1 MNPITKK
8 QVIMKC
14 LADGDTANL
23 PEPSSKIETY
33 LYIWCKGSGDIPT
46 PANKEEMYF
55 AYLASQAGGT
65 GFNGALPKPE
75 SRKEIFLHAVAE
87 GTTPT
92 LKPNNRYE
100 LFLKGIA
107 TGGSSV
113 MPIPQTVEEYYLKYL
128 AENMQDDN
136 TYGEIVLDKSALT
149 IDENATGTIQVKLST
164 APSVNQNISIILSNG
179 NASIDKATLTFTP
192 SNYNTYQTITVTGTH
207 LAGNFNNN
215 QCVLTFKSKKTVA
228 TKTCTVTVNN
238 IDVDTTHYMYYGRLS
253 FQDVGSK
260 VIQFNEITEA
270 MVLKGVA
277 DGKLTKSTP
286 HTLGKTSLG
295 LASTTAESDYQIVI
309 VPAANKYTVT
319 KDNGLGGKT
328 VFDEETAGANGID
341 ITINTVPCKL
351 YGEILIA
358 QGETFIY
365 VD

>member
-23 PEPSSKIETY
+23 PKPSSKIETY

-46 PANKEEMYF
+46 PANNEEIYF

-65 GFNGALPKPE
+65 GFNAALPKPE
-75 SRKEIFLHAVAE
+75 SRTETFLHALAL
-87 GTTPT
+87 GNTPT
-92 LKPNNRYE
+92 LKPNSRYE

-136 TYGEIVLDKSALT
+136 TYGEIVLDKTSLT
-149 IDENATGTIQVKLST
+149 INENATGTIQVKLSK
-164 APSVNQNISIILSNG
+164 APSVNQNVAITLNNG
-179 NASIDKATLTFTP
+179 NASVDKTTLTFTP
-192 SNYNTYQTITVTGTH
+192 QNYNAYQEIKVTGTH

-238 IDVDTTHYMYYGRLS
+238 IDVDTTPYMYYGRLS
-253 FQDVGSK
+253 FQDVGGR
-260 VIQFNEITEA
+260 VISYNQITEA
-270 MVLKGVA
+270 MIKKGVA
-277 DGKLTKSTP
+277 DGKLTKETP
-286 HTLGKTSLG
+286 KTKGKTSMG
-295 LASTTAESDYQIVI
+295 EAADTAEMDYIIVA
-309 VPAANKYTVT
+309 VPTSKNYTVT
-319 KDNGLGGKT
+319 KDNGFGGKMA
-328 VFDEETAGANGID
+328 FDEETAGANGVD
-341 ITINTVPCKL
+341 ITINNVPCKL
-351 YGEILIA
+351 YGEILLS
-358 QGETFIY
+358 QGQYFIY
-365 VD
+365 ID

>member
-8 QVIMKC
+8 QIIMKC
-14 LADGDTANL
+14 LADGDTAKL
-23 PEPSSKIETY
+23 PKPSSKIETY
-33 LYIWCKGSGDIPT
+33 LYIWCKGSGNIPT
-46 PANKEEMYF
+46 PTNKEEMYF

-65 GFNGALPKPE
+65 GFNGTLPKPT
-75 SRKEIFLHAVAE
+75 SRIEIFLRAIAE

-92 LKPNNRYE
+92 LKAHSRYE

-113 MPIPQTVEEYYLKYL
+113 MPNPQTVEEYYLKYL

-136 TYGEIVLDKSALT
+136 TYGEIVLDKTTLT
-149 IDENATGTIQVKLST
+149 INENATGTIQIKLAS
-164 APSVNQNISIILSNG
+164 APTTNQNISIILSNR
-179 NASIDKATLTFTP
+179 NASVDRTTLTFTP

-207 LAGNFNNN
+207 LAGNFDNN

-238 IDVDTTHYMYYGRLS
+238 IDADTTPYMYYGRLS
-253 FQDVGSK
+253 FQDVGSRI
-260 VIQFNEITEA
+260 IQFNEITEA
-270 MVLKGVA
+270 MILKGAA

-295 LASTTAESDYQIVI
+295 SYNDTAESDYQIVV
-309 VPAANKYTVT
+309 VPAANNYTVT
-319 KDNGLGGKT
+319 KDNGLGGKME
-328 VFDEETAGANGID
+328 FDEESAGANGID

-365 VD
+365 ID

>member
-8 QVIMKC
+8 QIIMKC

-23 PEPSSKIETY
+23 PKPSSKLETY
-33 LYIWCKGSGDIPT
+33 LYIWCKGSGVIPI

-55 AYLASQAGGT
+55 AYLANQAGGT
-65 GFNGALPKPE
+65 GFNGHLPKPI
-75 SRKEIFLHAVAE
+75 SRTEIFLHAIAE
-87 GTTPT
+87 GTTPA

-113 MPIPQTVEEYYLKYL
+113 IPNPQTVEEYYLKYL

-136 TYGEIVLDKSALT
+136 TYGEIVLDKSSLNINEST
-149 IDENATGTIQVKLST
+149 SGTIQVKLSK
-164 APSVNQNISIILSNG
+164 APSVNQNVAITLNNG
-179 NASIDKATLTFTP
+179 NASVDKTTLIFTP
-192 SNYNTYQTITVTGTH
+192 ANYNTYQTITVTGTH

-215 QCVLTFKSKKTVA
+215 QCILTFKSKKAVT

-238 IDVDTTHYMYYGRLS
+238 IDADTTPYMYYGRLS

-270 MVLKGVA
+270 MILKGVS
-277 DGKLTKSTP
+277 DGKLTKSIP

-309 VPAANKYTVT
+309 VPAANKFTVT

-328 VFDEETAGANGID
+328 VFDEDTAGANGIA

>member
-8 QVIMKC
+8 QIIMKC

-33 LYIWCKGSGDIPT
+33 LYIWCKGSGSVPT

-65 GFNGALPKPE
+65 GFNGTLPKPT
-75 SRKEIFLHAVAE
+75 SRIEIFLHALAL
-87 GTTPT
+87 GNTPN
-92 LKPNNRYE
+92 LKAHSRYE

-107 TGGSSV
+107 TGGSSA
-113 MPIPQTVEEYYLKYL
+113 MPNPETVEEYYLKYL

-136 TYGEIVLDKSALT
+136 TYGEIVLDKTSLT
-149 IDENATGTIQVKLST
+149 INENATGTIQVKLSK
-164 APSVNQNISIILSNG
+164 APSVNQNVAITLNNG
-179 NASIDKATLTFTP
+179 NASINKTTLTFTP
-192 SNYNTYQTITVTGTH
+192 QNYNTYQAITVTGTH

-238 IDVDTTHYMYYGRLS
+238 IDADTTPYMYYGRLPIA
-253 FQDVGSK
+253 DVGGR
-260 VIQFNEITEA
+260 VIQYNAITEA
-270 MVLKGVA
+270 MILKGA
-277 DGKLTKSTP
+277 TDGKLTKSTP
-286 HTLGKTSLG
+286 STLEKTSLG
-295 LASTTAESDYQIVI
+295 LYNDTAMGDYQIVV
-309 VPAANKYTVT
+309 VPTAKNYTVT
-319 KDNGLGGKT
+319 KDNGIGGK
-328 VFDEETAGANGID
+328 VPFSEETAGANGID

-351 YGEILIA
+351 YGEMLIA

-365 VD
+365 ID

>member
-8 QVIMKC
+8 QIIMKC

-23 PEPSSKIETY
+23 PKPSSKIEIY
-33 LYIWCKGSGDIPT
+33 LYIWCKGSGNIPT
-46 PANKEEMYF
+46 PVNEEEMYF

-65 GFNGALPKPE
+65 GFNGTLPKPA
-75 SRKEIFLHAVAE
+75 SRKETFLHAIAE

-92 LKPNNRYE
+92 LKAHSRYE

-107 TGGSSV
+107 TGGSSA
-113 MPIPQTVEEYYLKYL
+113 MPKPETVEEYYLKYL

-136 TYGEIVLDKSALT
+136 TYGEIVLDKTTLT
-149 IDENATGTIQVKLST
+149 IDENATGTIQVKLASAPT
-164 APSVNQNISIILSNG
+164 ANQNISIVLSNG
-179 NASIDKATLTFTP
+179 NASVDKTTLTFTP
-192 SNYNTYQTITVTGTH
+192 SNYNTYQSITVTGTH

-238 IDVDTTHYMYYGRLS
+238 IDVDTTPYMYYGRLS

-260 VIQFNEITEA
+260 VIQYNQITEA
-270 MVLKGVA
+270 MIKKGVT
-277 DGKLTKSTP
+277 DGKLTKTTP
-286 HTLGKTSLG
+286 KTMGKTSMG
-295 LASTTAESDYQIVI
+295 EIDETAESDYIVVL
-309 VPAANKYTVT
+309 VPTAKNYTVT
-319 KDNGLGGKT
+319 KDNGIGGK
-328 VFDEETAGANGID
+328 VAFDEETAGANGVD

-351 YGEILIA
+351 YGEILIS
-358 QGETFIY
+358 QGEYFIY

>member
-23 PEPSSKIETY
+23 PKPSSKIETY

-65 GFNGALPKPE
+65 GFNGTLPKPQ
-75 SRKEIFLHAVAE
+75 SRTETFLHALAL
-87 GTTPT
+87 GNTPN
-92 LKPNNRYE
+92 LKAQSRYE
-100 LFLKGIA
+100 LFLKGLA

-136 TYGEIVLDKSALT
+136 TYGEIVLDKNTLT
-149 IDENATGTIQVKLST
+149 INENATGTIQVKLSA
-164 APSVNQNISIILSNG
+164 APSVNQNISITLNNG
-179 NASIDKATLTFTP
+179 NASVDKTTLTFTP
-192 SNYNTYQTITVTGTH
+192 QNYNAYQEIKVTGTH

-238 IDVDTTHYMYYGRLS
+238 IDVDTTPYMWYGRLS
-253 FQDVGSK
+253 IAEVGGRIIPYS
-260 VIQFNEITEA
+260 QITAA
-270 MVLKGVA
+270 MITGSSN
-277 DGKLTKSTP
+277 LTKTTP
-286 HTLGKTSLG
+286 KTLGKTHLG
-295 LASTTAESDYQIVI
+295 LASETATGDYQVI
-309 VPAANKYTVT
+309 VVPKAKNYTVT
-319 KDNGLGGKT
+319 KDDGFGGK
-328 VFDEETAGANGID
+328 VPFDEDTAGANGID
-341 ITINTVPCKL
+341 ITINTVAYKL
-351 YGEILIA
+351 YGEILNA
-358 QGETFIY
+358 QGTTYIY

>member
-1 MNPITKK
+1 MNPIAKK
-8 QVIMKC
+8 QIIIKC

-46 PANKEEMYF
+46 PANNEEIYF

-65 GFNGALPKPE
+65 GFNGDLPKPE
-75 SRKEIFLHAVAE
+75 SRKETFLHAIAE

-92 LKPNNRYE
+92 LKAHSRYE

-113 MPIPQTVEEYYLKYL
+113 MPTPQTVEEYYLKYL

-136 TYGEIVLDKSALT
+136 TYGEIVLNKTTLT
-149 IDENATGTIQVKLST
+149 IDENATDTIQVKLST
-164 APSVNQNISIILSNG
+164 PPSVNQNVSVILSNG
-179 NASIDKATLTFTP
+179 NASVDKTTLTFTP
-192 SNYNTYQTITVTGTH
+192 SNYNTYQTITVTGTY
-207 LAGNFNNN
+207 LAENFNNN

-238 IDVDTTHYMYYGRLS
+238 IDVDTTPYMWYGRLS
-253 FQDVGSK
+253 FAEVGSQ
-260 VIQFNEITEA
+260 VIQYNAITA
-270 MVLKGVA
+270 DMILKGTQ
-277 DGKLTKSTP
+277 LTKTTP
-286 HTLGKTSLG
+286 KTLGKTSVG
-295 LASTTAESDYQIVI
+295 DYDATADNDYVCVV
-309 VPAANKYTVT
+309 VPASKNYKVT
-319 KDNGLGGKT
+319 KDNGLGGK
-328 VFDEETAGANGID
+328 VPFDETISGANGID

-351 YGEILIA
+351 YGEMLSA

-365 VD
+365 ID

>member
-8 QVIMKC
+8 QIIMKC

-33 LYIWCKGSGDIPT
+33 LYIWCNGSGDIPT
-46 PANKEEMYF
+46 PANNEEIYF

-65 GFNGALPKPE
+65 GFNGILPKPT
-75 SRKEIFLHAVAE
+75 SRIETFLHALAL
-87 GTTPT
+87 GNTPS
-92 LKPNNRYE
+92 LKAHSRYE

-107 TGGSSV
+107 TGGSSA
-113 MPIPQTVEEYYLKYL
+113 MPSPQTVEEYYLKYL

-136 TYGEIVLDKSALT
+136 TYGEIVLDKTSLT
-149 IDENATGTIQVKLST
+149 INEKDTGTIQVKLSK
-164 APSVNQNISIILSNG
+164 APSVNQNVSITLNNG
-179 NASIDKATLTFTP
+179 NASVDKTTLTFTP
-192 SNYNTYQTITVTGTH
+192 SNYSTYQTITVTGTH

-228 TKTCTVTVNN
+228 IKTCTVTVNN
-238 IDVDTTHYMYYGRLS
+238 IDADTTPYMYYGRLS
-253 FQDVGSK
+253 FQDVGSR

-270 MVLKGVA
+270 MILKGVA

-286 HTLGKTSLG
+286 HTLVKKSLG

-309 VPAANKYTVT
+309 VPTANNYAVT
-319 KDNGLGGKT
+319 KDNGIGGK
-328 VFDEETAGANGID
+328 VPFDEDTSGANGID

-365 VD
+365 ID

>member
-46 PANKEEMYF
+46 PANNEEMYFAYLASQAGGTGFNNVLPKPESRIETYLYIWCKGSGNIPTPANKEEMYF

-75 SRKEIFLHAVAE
+75 SRTEIFLHSVAE

-92 LKPNNRYE
+92 LKAQSRYE
-100 LFLKGIA
+100 LFLKGLA
-107 TGGSSV
+107 TGGSSA
-113 MPIPQTVEEYYLKYL
+113 MPNPETVEEYYLKYL

-136 TYGEIVLDKSALT
+136 TYGEIVLDKTSLT
-149 IDENATGTIQVKLST
+149 INENATGTIQVKLSK
-164 APSVNQNISIILSNG
+164 APSVNQNVAITLNNG
-179 NASIDKATLTFTP
+179 NASVDKTTLTFTP
-192 SNYNTYQTITVTGTH
+192 QNYNTYQTITVTGTH

-238 IDVDTTHYMYYGRLS
+238 IDVDTTPYMYYGRLS
-253 FQDVGSK
+253 FQDVGNKAISYN
-260 VIQFNEITEA
+260 QITEA
-270 MVLKGVA
+270 MIKKGVT
-277 DGKLTKSTP
+277 DGKLTKATP
-286 HTLGKTSLG
+286 KTMGKTTLGEF
-295 LASTTAESDYQIVI
+295 A
-309 VPAANKYTVT
+309 
-319 KDNGLGGKT
+319 
-328 VFDEETAGANGID
+328 ETAD
-341 ITINTVPCKL
+341 
-351 YGEILIA
+351 
-358 QGETFIY
+358 F
-365 VD
+365 D

>member
-8 QVIMKC
+8 QIIMKC
-14 LADGDTANL
+14 LADGDTAKL
-23 PEPSSKIETY
+23 PKPSSKIETY
-33 LYIWCKGSGDIPT
+33 LYIWCKGSGNIPT

-55 AYLASQAGGT
+55 AYLASQAGGS
-65 GFNGALPKPE
+65 GFNGALPNPE
-75 SRKEIFLHAVAE
+75 SRTEIFLHAVAE

-92 LKPNNRYE
+92 LKAHSRYE

-113 MPIPQTVEEYYLKYL
+113 MPIPQTIEEYYLKYL

-136 TYGEIVLDKSALT
+136 TYGEIVLDKSTLT
-149 IDENATGTIQVKLST
+149 INESATGTIQVKLNT
-164 APSVNQNISIILSNG
+164 APSVNQNVSVSLSNG
-179 NASIDKATLTFTP
+179 NASVDKTTLTFTP
-192 SNYNTYQTITVTGTH
+192 TNYNTYQTITVTGTH
-207 LAGNFNNN
+207 LTGNFNNN
-215 QCVLTFKSKKTVA
+215 QCILTFKSKKTVA

-238 IDVDTTHYMYYGRLS
+238 IDVDNTPYMYYGRLS
-253 FQDVGSK
+253 FQDVGSR

-270 MVLKGVA
+270 MILKGVA
-277 DGKLTKSTP
+277 DSKLTKSTP

-309 VPAANKYTVT
+309 VPAANNYAVT

>member
-65 GFNGALPKPE
+65 GFNGTLPKPV
-75 SRKEIFLHAVAE
+75 SRKETFLHAIAE

-92 LKPNNRYE
+92 LKAHSRYE

-128 AENMQDDN
+128 SENMQDDN
-136 TYGEIVLDKSALT
+136 TYGEIVLDKTSLT
-149 IDENATGTIQVKLST
+149 INENATGTIQVKLAS
-164 APSVNQNISIILSNG
+164 APTTNQNISIILSNR
-179 NASIDKATLTFTP
+179 NASVNKTTLTFTP

-207 LAGNFNNN
+207 LAGNFDNN

-238 IDVDTTHYMYYGRLS
+238 IDADTTPYMYYGRLS
-253 FQDVGSK
+253 FSDIGSR
-260 VIQFNEITEA
+260 VIPYSQITEA
-270 MVLKGVA
+270 MIKKGVT
-277 DGKLTKSTP
+277 DGKLTKTAP
-286 HTLGKTSLG
+286 KTMGKTSMG
-295 LASTTAESDYQIVI
+295 RFSETADGDYIVVL
-309 VPAANKYTVT
+309 VPTAKNYKVT
-319 KDNGLGGKT
+319 KDNGIGGK
-328 VFDEETAGANGID
+328 VIFDEDTAGANGIELSV
-341 ITINTVPCKL
+341 NTVSYKL
-351 YGEILIA
+351 YGEMLIS
-358 QGETFIY
+358 QGEYFIY

>member
-14 LADGDTANL
+14 LADGDTSNL
-23 PEPSSKIETY
+23 PKPSSKIETY
-33 LYIWCKGSGDIPT
+33 LYIWCKGSGNIPT
-46 PANKEEMYF
+46 PESREEMYF
-55 AYLASQAGGT
+55 AYLASQAGGA
-65 GFNGALPKPE
+65 GFNGDLPKPE
-75 SRKEIFLHAVAE
+75 SRKETFLHAIVE

-92 LKPNNRYE
+92 LKAHSRYE

-113 MPIPQTVEEYYLKYL
+113 MPTPQTVEEYYLKYL
-128 AENMQDDN
+128 AENMQDSN
-136 TYGEIVLDKSALT
+136 TYGEIVLDKTTLV
-149 IDENATGTIQVKLST
+149 INENATGTIQVKLAS
-164 APSVNQNISIILSNG
+164 APTTNQNVSVVLDNKNVSV
-179 NASIDKATLTFTP
+179 DKTTLTFTP

-207 LAGNFNNN
+207 LVENFNNN

-238 IDVDTTHYMYYGRLS
+238 IDIDTTPYMYYGRLS
-253 FQDVGSK
+253 FQDVGSR
-260 VIQFNEITEA
+260 VIQYNQITEA
-270 MVLKGVA
+270 MIKKGVT

-286 HTLGKTSLG
+286 STLGKTSLG
-295 LASTTAESDYQIVI
+295 LYNDTAMGDYQIVV
-309 VPAANKYTVT
+309 VPVAKNYAVT
-319 KDNGLGGKT
+319 KDNGIGGK
-328 VFDEETAGANGID
+328 VSFSEDTAGANGID

-351 YGEILIA
+351 YGEMLIA